1 MELCGLNQ
9 LTKLI
14 PTHHHHG
21 SVPHFLVRPY
31 PSPPQVPPRTALVV
45 KVPMSK
51 QQVHPATVEPQN
63 EVGHTATPA
72 FSAAGSPQSASTHG
86 VGGGETANPHNV
98 GLAASQSRDRDVPQ
112 SLSTL
117 SNVNNESR
125 PAQPRVPPSWL
136 GFLPG
141 ATPIDPFF
149 VRYDVLCHFVWLGLS
164 MWFTVTALSSNWGW
178 TYNDAELTVWG
189 YGDETWSE
197 QDSAVVTQVV
207 MYTLASTSII
217 FIIAQAFLQA
227 VDLYTWIYCVYYPKL
242 PFFVFGW
249 GMVATG
255 VRIVTLL
262 AATVIVV
269 IVGANGADS
278 IIPPAGGWFFVA
290 AMFEGAAM
298 LSTARLARTLP
309 LAARSL
315 QEQDVQ
321 QAPFEP
327 PKRTSHDGPPQLA
340 NLWHCVAPRRLV
352 GFDKS
357 AVSCTLGLHTCCSIL
372 AVLASILG
380 ISLPWGFT
388 QEQYVVDVWGLA
400 WLSWSELSVAN
411 DGVCHH
417 QTTIPDTGC
426 LVVVALAQSMTT
438 LAGACIFFMLVQC
451 VWVGMDMFMLKF
463 RIFVWDSPSFLFWTA
478 TANAAFRLI
487 LLIVTVAM
495 YSVLAYDVANDYMD
509 TSSFPLGQS
518 FLLLAC
524 VCDSCAALLAN
535 ALSKNLTRAALRHPN
550 AVVAAETYA
559 ERSTSA
565 PAPV

>member
-1 MELCGLNQ
+1 
-9 LTKLI
+9 
-14 PTHHHHG
+14 
-21 SVPHFLVRPY
+21 
-31 PSPPQVPPRTALVV
+31 
-45 KVPMSK
+45 MSK

-380 ISLPWGFT
+380 VSLPWGYT
-388 QEQYVVDVWGLA
+388 QAGEVVDVWGLA
-400 WLSWSELSVAN
+400 WLSWSELSVH
-411 DGVCHH
+411 DGVCKQ
-417 QTTIPDTGC
+417 QTEFDSEMCP
-426 LVVVALAQSMTT
+426 LVVAAAELMNA
-438 LAGACIFFMLVQC
+438 LAGASIFFMLVQC

-463 RIFVWDSPSFLFWTA
+463 RIFVWDSPSFLYWTA
-478 TANAAFRLI
+478 ITNAVFRFG
-487 LLIVTVAM
+487 LLLVGVSM
-495 YSVLAYDVANDYMD
+495 YSALVHAVMTDYMD
-509 TSSFPLGQS
+509 ATYIVPLGQS

-524 VCDSCAALLAN
+524 ICDVCAAFSAK
-535 ALSKNLTRAALRHPN
+535 ALSKSLDKAALRSPN
-550 AVVAAETYA
+550 PAAAAETYA
-559 ERSTSA
+559 PGTTDASA
-565 PAPV
+565 PV